1 MRELF
6 VDLFQKKINTNRRT
20 KLIFPFLW
28 MKSFGLQ
35 IEGWKE
41 ICLISKL
48 GPTTYRL
55 PLKMGNQSFHDFF
68 DNCNCVPPPP
78 SPWTFPLHF
87 LTDFVNNAYKSFA
100 AKIDKIRRR
109 TMSNIPWNLGN
120 SKTVVLCQFYSKRP
134 LRICNKLFEQCLRI
148 LQNW

>member
-1 MRELF
+1 MVFLTEQTNQK
-6 VDLFQKKINTNRRT
+6 FQISHEGIICWLVSKKDQYKQKNKTHFSSLMNEVFWIAE
-20 KLIFPFLW
+20 
-28 MKSFGLQ
+28 LQ

-78 SPWTFPLHF
+78 SLWTFPLHF
-87 LTDFVNNAYKSFA
+87 LTDFVNNEYKSFA

-109 TMSNIPWNLGN
+109 TMSNIPWNLDN
-120 SKTVVLCQFYSKRP
+120 IT
-134 LRICNKLFEQCLRI
+134 LRNCV
-148 LQNW
+148 